1 MVTVTVTML
10 GGHKDV
16 EDHENDARVQEVAQ
30 FAVQQ
35 IGEKTGKKLDLVKIS
50 SAKKQVVAGL
60 NYVLVLETTADGTK
74 ETHEAHVY
82 EPLGDQPMKLTASKK
97 VDS

>member
-1 MVTVTVTML
+1 ML
-10 GGHKDV
+10 GGHRDV
-16 EDHENDARVQEVAQ
+16 EDHENDAKVQEVAK

-35 IGEKTGKKLDLVKIS
+35 IGEKAGKKLDLVKIH

-60 NYVLVLETTADGTK
+60 NYVLVLETTAEGTK

-82 EPLGDQPMKLTASKK
+82 QPLGDQPLKLTSSNKI
-97 VDS
+97 DS